1 MRKILPVKIFIFL
14 LIMALL
20 TGCRDGSGELQLGKT
35 LSKDGVFIPGPKFSW
50 GEDLD
55 SVLDKLPHKEH
66 FIRGTKEYESFRD
79 PSFHKGFASLFAVDP
94 AVFQGV
100 DADFNIYYE
109 FSDGT
114 GMFPEPEERTGLYS
128 VDYDTRYRY
137 TREICMEILRQ
148 LLTELYELYP
158 ESSMGDS
165 SHLERLE
172 EEFLL
177 ESPNHVSFVD
187 WLGEDGTIL
196 RVTSYNNTNNGEG
209 LAQKAGEQNLFEEGA
224 KYTCTLR
231 ITVGF
236 TDDYRFRNSVYYS
249 SEGQ

>member
-1 MRKILPVKIFIFL
+1 MRKTIFYRLISVLMAAVL
-14 LIMALL
+14 LS
-20 TGCRDGSGELQLGKT
+20 GCQDGSKELELGET
-35 LSKDGVFIPGPKFSW
+35 LSKDGVFIPGPEFSW
-50 GEDLD
+50 GEDID

-66 FIRGTKEYESFRD
+66 FIRGTEEYESFRD
-79 PSFHKGFASLFAVDP
+79 PSFHNGYASLFAVDP

-100 DADFNIYYE
+100 DAAFNIYYE

-114 GMFPEPEERTGLYS
+114 GMFPEPEERTGLYC
-128 VDYDTRYRY
+128 VDYSTKNLY
-137 TREICMEILRQ
+137 TREMCMEILRQ
-148 LLTELYELYP
+148 LLAELYKLYP

-177 ESPNHVSFVD
+177 EYPNHVSFVD

-196 RVTSYNNTNNGEG
+196 RVTSYNNANNGEG
-209 LAQKAGEQNLFEEGA
+209 LFQKAGEPDLFEEGE
-224 KYTCTLR
+224 KSTCSLR

-236 TDDYRFRNSVYYS
+236 TDNYRFRNSVYYS
-249 SEGQ
+249 GE

>member
-1 MRKILPVKIFIFL
+1 MRKTL
-14 LIMALL
+14 LFRLISVLTAVVLL
-20 TGCRDGSGELQLGKT
+20 AGCQGGSEKLKLGET
-35 LSKDGVFIPGPKFSW
+35 LSKGSVFIPGPKFSW
-50 GEDLD
+50 GEDLE

-79 PSFHKGFASLFAVDP
+79 PSFQNGYASLFAVDP

-114 GMFPEPEERTGLYS
+114 GLFPEPEERTGLYS
-128 VDYDTRYRY
+128 VDYDTKYSY
-137 TREICMEILRQ
+137 TREMCMEILRQ
-148 LLTELYELYP
+148 LLTELYKLYP

-177 ESPNHVSFVD
+177 EYPNHVSFVD

-196 RVTSYNNTNNGEG
+196 RVTSYNHTNNGEG
-209 LAQKAGEQNLFEEGA
+209 LFQKAGEPELFEEDA
-224 KYTCTLR
+224 KSTCSLR

-236 TDDYRFRNSVYYS
+236 TDNYRFRNSVYYS
-249 SEGQ
+249 EE